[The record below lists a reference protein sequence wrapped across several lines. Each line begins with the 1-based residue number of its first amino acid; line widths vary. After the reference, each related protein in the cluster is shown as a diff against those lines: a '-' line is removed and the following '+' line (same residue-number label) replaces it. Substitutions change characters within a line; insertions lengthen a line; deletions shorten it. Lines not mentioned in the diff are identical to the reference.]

1 MSRSVKAPNLQPKS
15 SVKTCVDSVRKLQS
29 FENDLGLQDRFL
41 SLFTLFRVASAVLL
55 KPLPYIHFS
64 CKGLGFIFYF
74 ILFIPPHWIC
84 I

>member
-29 FENDLGLQDRFL
+29 FENDDLGLQDRFL

-55 KPLPYIHFS
+55 KPLPYIHF
-64 CKGLGFIFYF
+64 KL
-74 ILFIPPHWIC
+74 
-84 I
+84 